1 MLHVYAYIRL
11 QQYSRIP
18 FLFPSFF
25 FWRNEWDTAHL
36 HLNTNDVNKIRMS
49 FWGFRL
55 DMSFLPFVL
64 QPSKKSRSFLFL
76 LILNRMNFD
85 PNTLKQ
91 KKQKRSINTQF
102 TSDQAKEKYK
112 NWKEH
117 NVLQVQRHER
127 ASMREREI
135 THKMPNMQE
144 IFHRL
149 IPASHHP
156 IILRKS

>member
-1 MLHVYAYIRL
+1 
-11 QQYSRIP
+11 
-18 FLFPSFF
+18 
-25 FWRNEWDTAHL
+25 
-36 HLNTNDVNKIRMS
+36 
-49 FWGFRL
+49 
-55 DMSFLPFVL
+55 
-64 QPSKKSRSFLFL
+64 
-76 LILNRMNFD
+76 MNFD

-112 NWKEH
+112 KWKEH
-117 NVLQVQRHER
+117 NVFQVQRHK
-127 ASMREREI
+127 REREI